1 MTMHIQY
8 KCNLSKVAEEEYKKT
23 HMYQNEKKKTQHKPT
38 NPQSISFNG
47 PLAQNTLF
55 LQGLSTVCL

>member
-23 HMYQNEKKKTQHKPT
+23 HMYQNEKKKTTTQT
-38 NPQSISFNG
+38 NQP
-47 PLAQNTLF
+47 PKHLL
-55 LQGLSTVCL
+55 